1 MTLEVPPKKEII
13 VYAPLTLK
21 QETFYKA
28 VVDKSI
34 SKLLGQ
40 ENTVTHLGVLFC
52 FGTQAAFSFRVF
64 I

>member
-34 SKLLGQ
+34 SKLLGR
-40 ENTVTHLGVLFC
+40 ENTVTHLFSFVP
-52 FGTQAAFSFRVF
+52 FGTQAAFAFSVC